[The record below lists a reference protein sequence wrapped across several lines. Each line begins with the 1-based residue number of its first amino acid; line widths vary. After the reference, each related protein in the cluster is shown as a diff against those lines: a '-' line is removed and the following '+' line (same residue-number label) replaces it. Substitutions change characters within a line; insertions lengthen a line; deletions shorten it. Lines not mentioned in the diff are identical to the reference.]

1 MSGRPTNLFTLKIIQ
16 RQSDARS
23 RAGQHFL
30 RIATLLFAALHVVH
44 FAVRA
49 VTQPL
54 PKFTC
59 MRWLGASCYATG
71 IKTNLPRKR
80 HELRLQ
86 ISLRSLSHHAVVG
99 IGVPGC
105 GLAPTLPSLLKI
117 ARATSSFVSIDVS
130 TRTSATLP

>member
-16 RQSDARS
+16 RQSNDGS
-23 RAGQHFL
+23 RAGQNFL
-30 RIATLLFAALHVVH
+30 RIATLLFAALHVMH

-49 VTQPL
+49 VTQPF

-86 ISLRSLSHHAVVG
+86 ISLRSLSHHAVA
-99 IGVPGC
+99 

-117 ARATSSFVSIDVS
+117 ARATSSSVSIDVS